1 MFCLILSADVMVF
14 GSHLV
19 VYLSSMN
26 VRIFVVAS
34 SSVNELVVDQ
44 VMRALEDALTSLLKG
59 VIDTR
64 GIIDN
69 MDYVL
74 LAIDELV
81 DEGIIFQIDG
91 EDISSRIMMSDLMSP
106 TQETLYD
113 AYQKARDQW
122 LK

>member
-1 MFCLILSADVMVF
+1 MF